1 MTENP
6 NPEKP
11 LSLSAKVALIGGGVI
26 VALLLVV
33 LLLNLFPA
41 LIGKN
46 NPQAR
51 NDANTVI
58 EVDYHP
64 SQGDLFASMPGKIR
78 PPDDDSVLEHF
89 MLAWDSES
97 FRVPAQP
104 ADHYP
109 VAAFGDSFTE
119 GTNVPLPWPD
129 KLAEMVHV
137 PVRNYGYRGYGP
149 REEAE
154 VVAEFAPKEPRTWV
168 LYAFFSGND
177 LGDISRAEL
186 EITRSPFDRLP
197 QLVQQ
202 SADQVATQTAAS
214 ATTHYDFPMPV
225 IIGGNY
231 YEMAFLNYYLWR
243 QPAPAE
249 GYTASS
255 TFQLFSEALDT
266 MAAALP
272 ENTCRALIFIP
283 TKEQLY
289 YPYIYDSERQWLR
302 LNAFEQYLDS
312 SNRLQLRPITIDPA
326 LEPTFI
332 ARLND
337 QRDAVQQLVSSKAG
351 WHFID
356 LLPVFQEQVGEG
368 KLLYYPYD
376 THWNQA
382 GHTLA
387 AQTIATYMDGV
398 EGCSE

>member
-1 MTENP
+1 MTKNP
-6 NPEKP
+6 TPEKP
-11 LSLSAKVALIGGGVI
+11 LSLPTKVALIGGGVI
-26 VALLLVV
+26 AALLLVV
-33 LLLNLFPA
+33 VLLNLFPA

-46 NPQAR
+46 HPQAR
-51 NDANTVI
+51 NEANTVI
-58 EVDYHP
+58 KVDYRP
-64 SQGDLFASMPGKIR
+64 SQGDLFASIPGKIR
-78 PPDDDSVLEHF
+78 PPADDAVLESF
-89 MLAWDSES
+89 TLAWDKDS

-109 VAAFGDSFTE
+109 IAAFGDSFTE

-129 KLAEMVHV
+129 KLAEILHV

-149 REEAE
+149 REEAA
-154 VVAEFAPKEPRTWV
+154 VVTEFAPQEPRTWI

-186 EITRSPFDRLP
+186 ETARSPFDRLP

-202 SADQVATQTAAS
+202 SGDQVATQTAAS

-231 YEMAFLNYYLWR
+231 YEMAFLTYYLWR

-249 GYTASS
+249 GYAASS
-255 TFQLFSEALDT
+255 TFHLFSDALDA

-312 SNRLQLRPITIDPA
+312 SNRLQMRPITIDPA
-326 LEPTFI
+326 QEAAFI
-332 ARLND
+332 AHLGD
-337 QRDAVQQLVSSKAG
+337 QRDAVRQLVTSKPD

-356 LLPVFQEQVGEG
+356 LLPVFQEQVVEG

-387 AQTIATYMDGV
+387 AQTIATYIGGV
-398 EGCSE
+398 PGCGE